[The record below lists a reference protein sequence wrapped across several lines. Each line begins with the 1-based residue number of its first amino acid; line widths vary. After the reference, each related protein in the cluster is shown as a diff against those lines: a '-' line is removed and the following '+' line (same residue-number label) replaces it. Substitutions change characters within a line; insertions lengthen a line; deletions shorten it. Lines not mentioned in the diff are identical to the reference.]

1 MTNETGKLIEEAL
14 EVMHCLGID
23 NLRAKGA
30 IILLTEA
37 LRRAETER
45 DAQAKEFARF
55 KAVAALANSVVRWD
69 SLLNE
74 MHEQKARAQRAEQE
88 RDAQAAMVEKL
99 TAERD
104 ELEELARRRLYRLS
118 EIGQLVGA
126 KLGQSTER
134 AVKDALAEARECASG
149 QQRRADALQRKIEAL
164 EQSNARL
171 TAERDEAREA
181 HRRLFVQSIKNAE
194 TTCDLVDALD
204 ETQAQVWGLICVA
217 TNGQW
222 RERDQTERTQR
233 NLSFMGACLD
243 EEQRKVE
250 ELTATRDLLTAEN
263 ARLQKER
270 DAARVVH
277 ACPPKGSGVMP
288 CCGATPFE
296 KQGEWLTVNPALVNC
311 DRQRLIAENARLRAE
326 VSTLELLRR
335 GGK

>member
-88 RDAQAAMVEKL
+88 RDAQAA
-99 TAERD
+99 
-104 ELEELARRRLYRLS
+104 
-118 EIGQLVGA
+118 LVA
-126 KLGQSTER
+126 T
-134 AVKDALAEARECASG
+134 
-149 QQRRADALQRKIEAL
+149 
-164 EQSNARL
+164 L
-171 TAERDEAREA
+171 TAERDEARA
-181 HRRLFVQSIKNAE
+181 GQDQLAAWLR
-194 TTCDLVDALD
+194 DAMRKAAQYD

-217 TNGQW
+217 TNCAIKADESYPALRQVLDQ
-222 RERDQTERTQR
+222 RD
-233 NLSFMGACLD
+233 
-243 EEQRKVE
+243 

-296 KQGEWLTVNPALVNC
+296 KQGERLTADPALVNC
-311 DRQRLIAENARLRAE
+311 DRQRLIAENARLQKEHDAYVQRLSADALQVASKYQRDLDEARAQIA
-326 VSTLELLRR
+326 TLELLRR
-335 GGK
+335 GEK

>member
-55 KAVAALANSVVRWD
+55 KAVAALGNSVARWD

-88 RDAQAAMVEKL
+88 RDAQAA
-99 TAERD
+99 
-104 ELEELARRRLYRLS
+104 
-118 EIGQLVGA
+118 LVA
-126 KLGQSTER
+126 T
-134 AVKDALAEARECASG
+134 
-149 QQRRADALQRKIEAL
+149 
-164 EQSNARL
+164 L
-171 TAERDEAREA
+171 TAERDEARA
-181 HRRLFVQSIKNAE
+181 GQDQLAAWLR
-194 TTCDLVDALD
+194 DAMRKAAQYD

-217 TNGQW
+217 TNCAIKADESYPALRQVL
-222 RERDQTERTQR
+222 DQR
-233 NLSFMGACLD
+233 A
-243 EEQRKVE
+243 